1 MVMNDSWSS
10 TQGSSC
16 YEQLRVVVDMNNSML
31 STQGSRCYK
40 QLRVVDNM
48 NHLASRK
55 LRSLDYFNSL
65 RVRMIRTIFGRE
77 PMTLNVMN
85 NSCL

>member
-1 MVMNDSWSS
+1 MNDMKDSRSS
-10 TQGSSC
+10 AQGSSC

-48 NHLASRK
+48 NDLASRK
-55 LRSLDYFNSL
+55 LRSLDALNNSRL
-65 RVRMIRTIFGRE
+65 RMI
-77 PMTLNVMN
+77 
-85 NSCL
+85 